1 MAPESSRR
9 RRRSDTDDPDNEDEY
24 RHETG
29 SPKRQR
35 LDDDANLVS
44 TDKQPRGRQTN
55 GVSSEHDMNNG
66 FQPGAIVRVTVEN
79 FVTYEKAE
87 FLPGP
92 HLNMVVGP
100 NGTGKS
106 SLVCAICLGLGYSPK
121 HLGRAGSVKE
131 FVKHG
136 KDIATIEIELQKRPK
151 DPQNWVVKVQIRREQ
166 NNQKWWLNG
175 KETSHKRIQALM
187 HKLKIQV
194 DNLCQFLPQDRVV
207 EFAACTPVD
216 LLRETLRAA
225 APEEMLAWQRQLQE
239 LDKDKKEL
247 EQSTH
252 GDVDTLRNLENRQ
265 QGLQTDV
272 DRLRERE
279 EIKEQIKNLKSAL
292 VFAKYTEA
300 RTKFKDAKERKKLAE
315 RSLRRLEHDAGPSLE
330 AVNAKQLYAQ
340 RIDEAISGRK
350 NALKNA
356 EDATKKLARDA
367 STASENLKEFENKIE
382 AERKGFD
389 AKRKELSQ
397 SKSKITSLQ
406 ADLRNRPEEFNPA
419 DFNQKIVRTPTIQ
432 QM

>member
-9 RRRSDTDDPDNEDEY
+9 RRRSDTDDSNNGNEY
-24 RHETG
+24 GHESG

-35 LDDDANLVS
+35 LDKS
-44 TDKQPRGRQTN
+44 TNPSPGGGQLLARGTN
-55 GVSSEHDMNNG
+55 GTSSGHDMNNG
-66 FQPGAIVRVTVEN
+66 YQPGAIVRVTVEN

-136 KDIATIEIELQKRPK
+136 KDTATIEIELQKRPK
-151 DPQNWVVKVQIRREQ
+151 DPKNFVVKVQIRREQ

-175 KETSHKRIQALM
+175 KESNHKTVQMLM
-187 HKLKIQV
+187 RKFKIQV

-225 APEEMLAWQRQLQE
+225 APEEMLAWQKQLQD
-239 LDKDKKEL
+239 LDRDKKEL

-252 GDVDTLRNLENRQ
+252 TDEETLRNLENRQ

-279 EIKEQIKNLKSAL
+279 EIIEQVNNLKSAL
-292 VFAKYTEA
+292 VFAKYKEA
-300 RTKFKDAKERKKLAE
+300 RTRFKDAKEQKKLAE
-315 RSLRRLEHDAGPSLE
+315 RSLGRLERDAGPSLE

-340 RIDEAISGRK
+340 RIDEAISGRRA
-350 NALKNA
+350 ALKNA
-356 EDATKKLARDA
+356 EDVTKKLARDA
-367 STASENLKEFENKIE
+367 STASEKLKEFENRIE

-389 AKRKELSQ
+389 AKRKELAQ

-406 ADLRNRPEEFNPA
+406 AELRSRPEEFNPS
-419 DFNQKIVRTPTIQ
+419 DFNQKIVRLSSI
-432 QM
+432 